1 MSTAAVNR
9 FPVATGATARALP
22 GITPGTGP
30 SRKARTPLSLVRS
43 APRKRRAPFVVLCF
57 GILAVALMAVLVL
70 NISVSTAQYQ
80 LVQLRSEQS
89 TLTKQNQDLTQQV
102 QNFDAPQNLA
112 AKATE
117 LGMVASTGKG
127 QIDLSTLTVTGKA
140 KPAVK
145 GDAPGA
151 VIAAP
156 AVAGQL
162 SVVPPATVKEPLAN
176 RKPAAA
182 ADAGRS
188 APQLPRRRRPPRTGR
203 RGRAGPG
210 RPPPRPHRR
219 SNSTEAPFPPPRRR
233 SRDSNAGRTTS
244 QASSKEIIVAQ
255 NTGKARKAKVPNATR
270 RLRLGLGVMLTLL
283 LVVGGKLFLVQGLDV
298 GGMAEAAL
306 QNRLTPI
313 ELPGRTRQHPGRQRH
328 RPGQQRDPLQRRRG
342 PDGQHQDRDV
352 PPAGAGGRQGRARQ
366 GLPGPGHLRAR
377 RRAGHGPRTRS
388 RTP

>member
-9 FPVATGATARALP
+9 YPVATGATARALP

-30 SRKARTPLSLVRS
+30 SRKTRTPLSLVRS
-43 APRKRRAPFVVLCF
+43 TPQKRRAPFVVLCF
-57 GILAVALMAVLVL
+57 GLLAVALMAVLVL

-112 AKATE
+112 AKAAE
-117 LGMVASTGKG
+117 LGMVGSTVKG

-182 ADAGRS
+182 PAAPAD
-188 APQLPRRRRPPRTGR
+188 
-203 RGRAGPG
+203 
-210 RPPPRPHRR
+210 
-219 SNSTEAPFPPPRRR
+219 
-233 SRDSNAGRTTS
+233 
-244 QASSKEIIVAQ
+244 
-255 NTGKARKAKVPNATR
+255 
-270 RLRLGLGVMLTLL
+270 
-283 LVVGGKLFLVQGLDV
+283 
-298 GGMAEAAL
+298 EAAAAATAAAAAAAAAAPAAGAV
-306 QNRLTPI
+306 R
-313 ELPGRTRQHPGRQRH
+313 
-328 RPGQQRDPLQRRRG
+328 
-342 PDGQHQDRDV
+342 V
-352 PPAGAGGRQGRARQ
+352 PPAAAPAAPPVELHGGSVPAPAQKV
-366 GLPGPGHLRAR
+366 PGQ
-377 RRAGHGPRTRS
+377 
-388 RTP
+388 

>member
-30 SRKARTPLSLVRS
+30 SRKTRTPLSLVRS

-57 GILAVALMAVLVL
+57 GLLAVALMAVLVL

-80 LVQLRSEQS
+80 LVQLRGEQS

-117 LGMVASTGKG
+117 LGMVASTTKG

-176 RKPAAA
+176 RKPPEAAA
-182 ADAGRS
+182 AAAS
-188 APQLPRRRRPPRTGR
+188 A
-203 RGRAGPG
+203 
-210 RPPPRPHRR
+210 
-219 SNSTEAPFPPPRRR
+219 AP
-233 SRDSNAGRTTS
+233 
-244 QASSKEIIVAQ
+244 
-255 NTGKARKAKVPNATR
+255 
-270 RLRLGLGVMLTLL
+270 
-283 LVVGGKLFLVQGLDV
+283 
-298 GGMAEAAL
+298 AAAA
-306 QNRLTPI
+306 
-313 ELPGRTRQHPGRQRH
+313 
-328 RPGQQRDPLQRRRG
+328 
-342 PDGQHQDRDV
+342 
-352 PPAGAGGRQGRARQ
+352 PPAGAPAAEAAAAPPAVPAAPAVELHGGSVPAPAQKV
-366 GLPGPGHLRAR
+366 PGQ
-377 RRAGHGPRTRS
+377 
-388 RTP
+388 

>member
-9 FPVATGATARALP
+9 FPVAAGATARALP

-43 APRKRRAPFVVLCF
+43 TPQKRRAPFVVLCF
-57 GILAVALMAVLVL
+57 GLLAVALMAVLVL

-117 LGMVASTGKG
+117 LGMVASTAKG

-182 ADAGRS
+182 PAAA
-188 APQLPRRRRPPRTGR
+188 AP
-203 RGRAGPG
+203 AA
-210 RPPPRPHRR
+210 
-219 SNSTEAPFPPPRRR
+219 AP
-233 SRDSNAGRTTS
+233 A
-244 QASSKEIIVAQ
+244 
-255 NTGKARKAKVPNATR
+255 
-270 RLRLGLGVMLTLL
+270 
-283 LVVGGKLFLVQGLDV
+283 
-298 GGMAEAAL
+298 AEAV
-306 QNRLTPI
+306 P
-313 ELPGRTRQHPGRQRH
+313 
-328 RPGQQRDPLQRRRG
+328 
-342 PDGQHQDRDV
+342 V
-352 PPAGAGGRQGRARQ
+352 PPAKPAVELHGGSVPAPAQKV
-366 GLPGPGHLRAR
+366 PGQ
-377 RRAGHGPRTRS
+377 
-388 RTP
+388 